1 MATKP
6 AGTERQERC
15 EACNRDTPHDVRIEL
30 RAESDDRDENAAF
43 SREPYRVATCRRCDT
58 SRARRMNDA

>member
-6 AGTERQERC
+6 VGTERQERC

-30 RAESDDRDENAAF
+30 RAESDDRGENAAF